1 MSRIDQ
7 LAHAAQADTPLP
19 KSERAGLFAEAEAVN
34 IASANVIPFTI
45 ERRSARS
52 GQQMQ
57 FEGLTGQVDYQ
68 GDMRRSLPWLRL
80 AELIQ
85 VGGKTA
91 FGFGGIEIEI
101 LNSAG
106 N

>member
-1 MSRIDQ
+1 
-7 LAHAAQADTPLP
+7 
-19 KSERAGLFAEAEAVN
+19 
-34 IASANVIPFTI
+34 
-45 ERRSARS
+45 
-52 GQQMQ
+52 
-57 FEGLTGQVDYQ
+57 LTGQVDYQ